1 MRPQEAM
8 APAEI
13 VSTRSARRLKR
24 DRFEGLLRAH
34 ESRLRRLCHGM
45 LTDRARV
52 DDVLQEAF
60 IKAFRKLPPTFE
72 SPAHEAAWL
81 YKIVY
86 RCCLDESRRARRH
99 RLTGPLHEPVDD
111 AMERARS
118 SLSITRALRELTPEA
133 RAAVL
138 LVDLVGFDLSDR
150 GRGARR
156 PRGDRRLPGFYDD
169 LGDAVEVHG
178 RTIAR
183 RRTLA
188 M

>member
-1 MRPQEAM
+1 MRPNEAM

-45 LTDRARV
+45 LTDRTRV

-60 IKAFRKLPPTFE
+60 IKAFRKLPPSFD
-72 SPAHEAAWL
+72 SPAHESAWL

-86 RCCLDESRRARRH
+86 RCCLDELRRARRH
-99 RLTGPLHEPVDD
+99 RTAPLDEPVDD

-138 LVDLVGFDLSDR
+138 LVDLVGFDYRTAAAALGVPEGTVASRLSN
-150 GRGARR
+150 GRARLHELL
-156 PRGDRRLPGFYDD
+156 GEERRDQ
-169 LGDAVEVHG
+169 
-178 RTIAR
+178 
-183 RRTLA
+183 
-188 M
+188 

>member
-1 MRPQEAM
+1 MRSHEAT
-8 APAEI
+8 APAEV

-60 IKAFRKLPPTFE
+60 IKAFRKLPPAFD
-72 SPAHEAAWL
+72 SPGQEAAWL
-81 YKIVY
+81 YRIVY
-86 RCCLDESRRARRH
+86 RCCLDELRHARRH
-99 RLTGPLHEPVDD
+99 RVTGLVHEPVDD

-138 LVDLVGFDLSDR
+138 LVDLVGFDYRTAAAALGVPEGTVASRLSN
-150 GRGARR
+150 GRARLHELL
-156 PRGDRRLPGFYDD
+156 GEERRDQ
-169 LGDAVEVHG
+169 
-178 RTIAR
+178 
-183 RRTLA
+183 
-188 M
+188 